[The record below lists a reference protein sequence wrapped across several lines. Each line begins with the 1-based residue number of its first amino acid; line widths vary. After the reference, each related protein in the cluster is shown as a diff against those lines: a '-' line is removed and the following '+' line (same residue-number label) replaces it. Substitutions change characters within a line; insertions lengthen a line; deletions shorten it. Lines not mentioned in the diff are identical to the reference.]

1 VLTGVLQ
8 DLQLLRTLDVQFVTV
23 PEGFLLAVL
32 VDKFQYA
39 QNVCNSVSEK
49 ADTVALFFSGGK
61 DSVALLDIM
70 AKYFKKIWLVN
81 MYFVEGLE
89 HINKFVEAACIKYP
103 NCEPYYTEHWIVNQ
117 IKKGGL
123 YCIPDY
129 SLKNLKLLDVDD
141 RIRKELNVEYTFYGM
156 KRADSLNRAMML
168 KGYEGSISKAN
179 KVYPLAILNNND
191 VLAYIRMKKLS
202 KPIEYSKS
210 KKSQG
215 VIFDKD
221 VFLYLQE
228 NYPQDLEKIYQKFP
242 LSKRILF
249 EHDKQD

>member
-1 VLTGVLQ
+1 MPEEF
-8 DLQLLRTLDVQFVTV
+8 RTV
-23 PEGFLLAVL
+23 VL
-32 VDKFQYA
+32 VDKFQHA
-39 QNVCNSVSEK
+39 QDVCGSVAQK

-70 AKYFKKIWLVN
+70 APYFKKIWLVN

-89 HINKFVEAACIKYP
+89 HINKFVEAACVRYP
-103 NCEPYYTEHWIVNQ
+103 NAEPYYTEHWIVNQ

-123 YCIPDY
+123 YCMPDY
-129 SLKNLKLLDVDD
+129 SLKNIKLLDVDNK
-141 RIRKELNVEYTFYGM
+141 IRKELNVDYTFYGM

-168 KGYEGSISKAN
+168 KSYICGISKTN
-179 KVYPLAILNNND
+179 KVYPLELLGNND
-191 VLAYIRMKKLS
+191 VLAYIRMKRLS

-215 VIFDKD
+215 VIFNKE
-221 VFLYLQE
+221 VYSYLSQ

-249 EHDKQD
+249 EDAEQI